1 MLKDKLFENI
11 KQEYDV
17 FYKSFL
23 KKGKIPY
30 YETEKGTWGISVA
43 DYIYDFFKKID
54 LKKYKNFLDL
64 GSGDG
69 KVVLIASL
77 FTKATGIE
85 HDKKLFNKSIKIKDK
100 LKLKANF
107 IQEDFLKH
115 DLTKYNIIFINP
127 DKGFHQGIED
137 KLLKELK
144 GILIVYNFIYQPRF
158 LKKGKTYLFEQTPIT
173 IYSKN
178 KIFS

>member
-1 MLKDKLFENI
+1 MHKNKFENI
-11 KQEYDV
+11 KQEYDT

-30 YETEKGTWGISVA
+30 HETEKGTWGISVA
-43 DYIYDFFKKID
+43 EYLYEFFKQIN

-85 HDKKLFNKSIKIKDK
+85 YDKKLFEKSIEIRDK
-100 LKLKANF
+100 LKLNANF
-107 IQEDFLKH
+107 IQGDFLKQN
-115 DLTKYNIIFINP
+115 LTKYNVIFINP
-127 DKGFHQGIED
+127 DKGFHNETET
-137 KLLKELK
+137 KLLEELK
-144 GILIVYNFIYQPRF
+144 GILIVYNFIYHPRF
-158 LKKGKTYLFEQTPIT
+158 LKKGKTYQFEQTPIT
-173 IYSKN
+173 IYTK
-178 KIFS
+178 K

>member
-1 MLKDKLFENI
+1 MHKDTFENI
-11 KQEYDV
+11 KQEYDT

-30 YETEKGTWGISVA
+30 YETEKGVWGISVA
-43 DYIYDFFKKID
+43 EYLYKFFKEIN

-85 HDKKLFNKSIKIKDK
+85 YDKKLSEKSIKIRDK
-100 LKLKANF
+100 LKLNANF
-107 IQEDFLKH
+107 IQGDFLKEN
-115 DLTKYNIIFINP
+115 LSKYDIIFINP
-127 DKGFHQGIED
+127 DKGFHNETET
-137 KLLKELK
+137 KLLEELK
-144 GILIVYNFIYQPRF
+144 GILIVYNFIYHPRF
-158 LKKGKTYLFEQTPIT
+158 LQKGKTYQFDQTPIT
-173 IYSKN
+173 IYTKN
-178 KIFS
+178 